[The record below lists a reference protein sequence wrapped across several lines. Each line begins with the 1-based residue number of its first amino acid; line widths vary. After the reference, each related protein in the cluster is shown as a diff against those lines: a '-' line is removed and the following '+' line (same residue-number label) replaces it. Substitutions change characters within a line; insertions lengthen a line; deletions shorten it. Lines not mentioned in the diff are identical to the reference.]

1 MTVPHTKVAVI
12 SPHPVVA
19 AGLTALLDRHRSRI
33 EIVHQGMTA
42 VQSEPDVVLY
52 DVLGLTDDCA
62 EFDRLINQ
70 TAALVFA
77 IGRDQR
83 PDLLN
88 QALAKGADGCFLVS
102 ICETELLATL
112 DAAVKRTQLAGAIQD
127 PIICACPSAQR
138 ATRLGVNVGLSAR
151 EAEILTL
158 IARGLSNEEIADRD
172 FISINTVK
180 TYIRSAYAK
189 IGVHTRSQAVL
200 WVLHH
205 GFDTRAEQ

>member
-12 SPHPVVA
+12 SPHPVVE

-33 EIVHQGMTA
+33 EIVHHGKTAGQGD
-42 VQSEPDVVLY
+42 PDVVLY
-52 DVLGLTDDCA
+52 DVEGVTDDWA

-70 TAALVFA
+70 TAAMVFA
-77 IGRDQR
+77 IGRAR
-83 PDLLN
+83 PPDLLN
-88 QALAKGADGCFLVS
+88 QALAKGATGCFLMS

-112 DAAVKRTQLAGAIQD
+112 DAAMTRKQLGRATQD
-127 PIICACPSAQR
+127 PIICVCPSERR
-138 ATRLGVNVGLSAR
+138 APRLGTNVGLSAR
-151 EAEILTL
+151 EAGVLTL

-180 TYIRSAYAK
+180 TTIRSAYAK

-205 GFDTRAEQ
+205 GFDTRAEN